1 MADMERLQEI
11 LDESS
16 DPENPGPQEIKDIME
31 RVKTIA
37 VVGMSRSP
45 DKEARRVP
53 SYLAAKGYD
62 IIPVNPFVDTIIGKE
77 AKDSL
82 ADIEGPV
89 DMVLVFRPSEEAA
102 QVARVAMDREER
114 PVIWLQEGITADQEA
129 REAREKGI
137 PFVQDLCS
145 YQVHK
150 AL

>member
-1 MADMERLQEI
+1 MERLQEI

>member
-82 ADIEGPV
+82 ADIDGPV

>member
-1 MADMERLQEI
+1 MERLQEI

-82 ADIEGPV
+82 ADIDGPV

>member
-53 SYLAAKGYD
+53 SYLKAKGYD
-62 IIPVNPFVDTIIGKE
+62 IIPVNPFVDAIIGKE

-102 QVARVAMDREER
+102 QVARVAMNREER